1 VLKEKIKME
10 LNQNDVVTMDIA
22 LSFKAGGIVKAG
34 QLQSAAMNWLG
45 EPLNRWVQERGIECE
60 VLQVEGGGWQKGKI
74 RFRMEFIPETAPA
87 LPQDPNSPLADLR
100 SNLDI

>member
-1 VLKEKIKME
+1 ME
-10 LNQNDVVTMDIA
+10 LNQNDVVTMNNS
-22 LSFKAGGIVKAG
+22 LSFAAGGIFKVG
-34 QLQSAAMNWLG
+34 QLHSAAKNHLG
-45 EPLNRWVQERGIECE
+45 APLCKWFEEGGIECE